1 MNAIS
6 SLATATYQAPLLPCN
21 LITETKF
28 GAFEIPTYTPQ
39 IRVHQLAVKFQKL
52 DPRAI
57 TPRYGSDGAAAFD
70 LFTYED
76 FELHYANPVV
86 VNTGIAMEIP
96 EGYGLFL
103 FSRSSQGFKADTR
116 LANCVGVIDSDYRGE
131 IKVKLTKDVASWA
144 MPSTVKAGVAIAQG
158 VVMPYQKVTLIES
171 DSLSE
176 TGRGSNGFGSTDRAP
191 GETSGAT
198 ST

>member
-1 MNAIS
+1 MNIP
-6 SLATATYQAPLLPCN
+6 LDFAPLTYRAPFSPYN

-28 GAFEIPTYTPQ
+28 GTVEVPAYTPQ
-39 IRVHQLAVKFQKL
+39 VQVHRLNVKFQKL

-86 VNTGIAMEIP
+86 VSTGIAMEIP
-96 EGYGLFL
+96 EGYGLFI

-171 DSLSE
+171 DSLSK
-176 TGRGSNGFGSTDRAP
+176 TSRGSNGFGSTDRAAD
-191 GETSGAT
+191 ETS
-198 ST
+198 STPST